1 MLVPHACLVTV
12 TRLFTVHFASP
23 VVLILERRQATCWL
37 QVTCHQ
43 NNRYSVRALYE
54 TPKQKH

>member
-1 MLVPHACLVTV
+1 MLVPHACLVNV
-12 TRLFTVHFASP
+12 TRLFTVYFAGP
-23 VVLILERRQATCWL
+23 VFILERRQATCWI